1 MHSSKALYEIKGIIV
16 TIYGSATYKANVGF
30 VTGDGC
36 QNFKHD
42 LQDLV
47 EAVLGPYD

>member
-16 TIYGSATYKANVGF
+16 TIYRSATYKAIVGF
-30 VTGDGC
+30 VTEGGC
-36 QNFKHD
+36 QNFKYD

-47 EAVLGPYD
+47 EAVLVP